1 MSPRIAFVFRRSA
14 VFFSIEN
21 IFRNIIR
28 QIGKSRLPEGYAWIA
43 AEKVVPREGL
53 AASGILANIRFARQ
67 LRADIFHV
75 TGDIHYITLFLPA
88 KRSILTVHDCVFM
101 YNNKG
106 IKKWILQ
113 LVMLKWP
120 VRHCQ
125 RITCVSEQTKKDI
138 LRFSGCPEN
147 KVVVIPNPVNQ
158 RINRTHRDFETD
170 RPVLLFVGT
179 TSNKNLD
186 RVMDSLDGIPCML
199 EIVGRLNPV
208 MEQRLNER
216 RIAYRNSFDLTE
228 EQVFDKYSG
237 ADIILFPSTYEGF
250 GMPIVEGQKAGR
262 PVITSRLS
270 PMQEVAGDGACLVDP
285 YDPGSIR
292 EGILKVIR
300 EPAYR
305 EQLVTAGLEN
315 SKRFDLETVTLQY
328 EELYKD
334 IIERVGINT

>member
-28 QIGKSRLPEGYAWIA
+28 QIGNHPFPEGYAWVA

-53 AASGILANIRFARQ
+53 APSGILANIRFVRK

-75 TGDIHYITLFLPA
+75 TGDIHYITLFLPS

-106 IKKWILQ
+106 IKRWILQ
-113 LVMLKWP
+113 LLMLKWP

-138 LRFSGCPEN
+138 LRFTGCPEN

-158 RINRTHRDFETD
+158 RISRTHRDFETD

-179 TSNKNLD
+179 TPNKNLD
-186 RVMDSLDGIPCML
+186 RVMDALDGIPCML
-199 EIVGRLNPV
+199 DIVGRLDPV
-208 MEQRLNER
+208 MEQRLTER

-228 EQVFDKYSG
+228 EQVFDKYNG

-270 PMQEVAGDGACLVDP
+270 PMQEVAGDAACLVDP
-285 YDPGSIR
+285 YDAGSIR

-300 EPAYR
+300 DPAYR
-305 EQLVTAGLEN
+305 QQLVTAGLEN
-315 SKRFDLETVTLQY
+315 SRRFDLETVTRQY
-328 EELYKD
+328 EELYKN
-334 IIERVGINT
+334 IIERFGINT